1 MVVESLIQSHLRD
14 FFSRNQIACNAESK
28 CNLKVL
34 QEVETANEMNCNFKM
49 TSAQLRTLAS
59 FGPLHRMYTVQTVK
73 LPRDSTG
80 VRDDG
85 LSITCKYCTNLVI
98 VVKVIEKQ

>member
-1 MVVESLIQSHLRD
+1 M
-14 FFSRNQIACNAESK
+14 
-28 CNLKVL
+28 KVL
-34 QEVETANEMNCNFKM
+34 QEVETVNEMNCNFKM
-49 TSAQLRTLAS
+49 AS
-59 FGPLHRMYTVQTVK
+59 TTENSGELWTIASHVQTVK
-73 LPRDSTG
+73 LPRDSTE

>member
-1 MVVESLIQSHLRD
+1 MQLQNDINPIEDSGELWTIASH
-14 FFSRNQIACNAESK
+14 
-28 CNLKVL
+28 
-34 QEVETANEMNCNFKM
+34 
-49 TSAQLRTLAS
+49 
-59 FGPLHRMYTVQTVK
+59 VQTVK

-98 VVKVIEKQ
+98 VVKVIEKQKCIEDNPDFITEYPCSTLFGVAVQCIP

>member
-1 MVVESLIQSHLRD
+1 M
-14 FFSRNQIACNAESK
+14 K
-28 CNLKVL
+28 GL
-34 QEVETANEMNCNFKM
+34 QEVEKVNEMNC
-49 TSAQLRTLAS
+49 QLQNDINPIENSGELWTIAS
-59 FGPLHRMYTVQTVK
+59 HVQTVK

-98 VVKVIEKQ
+98 YLLRLLKNNNACR